1 MTAFTPE
8 PESEDQMQAQLEAFF
23 ESHGW
28 TAIREVSPHHSSD
41 RADLI
46 VESPQYGWF
55 GIETK
60 FWEQDG
66 GAKLADAHEQIVGQY
81 RGQKYIGERIDRW
94 VLFPYFNEYHGENA
108 RDEWRS
114 ERADW
119 RQQFIREMLCR
130 HGVAIGYF
138 SCGAAVLDY
147 AYSRAECKVPVGD
160 HPRHNDNVDMDVID
174 EMIERKM
181 NRLSY

>member
-23 ESHGW
+23 ENHGW

-46 VESPQYGWF
+46 VGSPQYGWF

-94 VLFPYFNEYHGENA
+94 VLFPYFSGQQRENDDERLSA
-108 RDEWRS
+108 RATWR
-114 ERADW
+114 
-119 RQQFIREMLCR
+119 RQFTRELLCR
-130 HGVAIGYF
+130 HGVGIGYF
-138 SCGAAVLDY
+138 AHGAGVLDY

-174 EMIERKM
+174 EMIKRKM

>member
-1 MTAFTPE
+1 MTAFTPD

-23 ESHGW
+23 ENHGW
-28 TAIREVSPHHSSD
+28 TAIREVSPHHSRI

-81 RGQKYIGERIDRW
+81 RGRKYIGERIDRW
-94 VLFPYFNEYHGENA
+94 VLFPYFSEQSA
-108 RDEWRS
+108 R
-114 ERADW
+114 ATW
-119 RQQFIREMLCR
+119 RQQFTRELLCR
-130 HGVAIGYF
+130 HGVGIGYF
-138 SCGAAVLDY
+138 AHDAAVLDY
-147 AYSRAECKVPVGD
+147 AYSRAECKVTVGD
-160 HPRHNDNVDMDVID
+160 HRYHDDNADIKAID
-174 EMIERKM
+174 EMIKRKM
-181 NRLSY
+181 DRLSY